1 MREQLIEASTAT
13 KKAINAYRRE
23 AEVDEHLNVAE
34 GQTST
39 TEKNQDDNEMSV
51 IITIMQPILRLMQL
65 LCENHNRELQ
75 VRDYFKK
82 MCIVNA
88 NLGDIHNEHTDAG
101 QRKEKMQVL
110 EICFKSWDPF
120 NLSATFL
127 ELHVIHE
134 ML

>member
-1 MREQLIEASTAT
+1 MTEEVREQLIEASTAT
-13 KKAINAYRRE
+13 KKAITAYRRE
-23 AEVDEHLNVAE
+23 ADADEHLNVAE

-75 VRDYFKK
+75 VSRRIRDYLEK

-88 NLGDIHNEHTDAG
+88 NLGHSH
-101 QRKEKMQVL
+101 
-110 EICFKSWDPF
+110 
-120 NLSATFL
+120 
-127 ELHVIHE
+127 
-134 ML
+134 